1 VPAEVGLTD
10 RLAQFHGCGAHKASV
25 EWRRFVVSQVD
36 IAQLWRTIAN
46 HAADDRSYLNE
57 LDDIGNGNAGD
68 NYQSNMQLVANTL
81 ERELQG
87 GQGDVGRALLT
98 AADTLRSQGRG
109 STAPVY
115 ASGLADAGKR
125 LLGRS
130 GLSASDLL
138 PLLEGLLNGAQGSS
152 TIPQGGGGLLD
163 ALVPGVLGYLGAK
176 QRGASDMDAML
187 EALTNARRGTYS
199 TRRESPPV
207 ESFGQRDTRGQLD
220 PGAAGVG
227 SLFEGLLRG
236 FLQQQPSQP
245 AAPAQPQQPSQPPRS
260 RDGGS
265 FGGVEL

>member
-1 VPAEVGLTD
+1 
-10 RLAQFHGCGAHKASV
+10 
-25 EWRRFVVSQVD
+25 VSQFD
-36 IAQLWRTIAN
+36 IVQLWKSIASNAAEDRT
-46 HAADDRSYLNE
+46 YLNE

-68 NYQSNMQLVANTL
+68 NYQANMQLVASTL

-87 GQGDVGRALLT
+87 GQGDVGRALLS
-98 AADTLRSQGRG
+98 AAETLRSSGRG
-109 STAPVY
+109 ATAPVY
-115 ASGLADAGKR
+115 ASGLADAGQR

-130 GLSASDLL
+130 GLSATDLL
-138 PLLEGLLNGAQGSS
+138 PLLEGLLNGAQGGSA
-152 TIPQGGGGLLD
+152 IPQGGGGLLD

-176 QRGASDMDAML
+176 QRGASDMEALMD
-187 EALTNARRGTYS
+187 ALTNARRGTYS

-236 FLQQQPSQP
+236 FLQQSQP
-245 AAPAQPQQPSQPPRS
+245 QSQPGRQQFPPQPELPDPPARS
-260 RDGGS
+260 PQSGS

>member
-1 VPAEVGLTD
+1 M
-10 RLAQFHGCGAHKASV
+10 
-25 EWRRFVVSQVD
+25 SQVD
-36 IAQLWRTIAN
+36 IAQLWRTIARN
-46 HAADDRSYLNE
+46 AAEDQPYLNE

-68 NYQSNMQLVANTL
+68 NYQANMQLVADTL

-98 AADTLRSQGRG
+98 AAETLRDDGRG
-109 STAPVY
+109 ATAPVY
-115 ASGLADAGKR
+115 AAGLADAGKR

-130 GLSASDLL
+130 GLSATDLL
-138 PLLEGLLNGAQGSS
+138 PLLEGLLRGAQGSS
-152 TIPQGGGGLLD
+152 AIPQGGGGLLD

-176 QRGASDMDAML
+176 QRGASDMDALM

-199 TRRESPPV
+199 TRRASPPV

-236 FLQQQPSQP
+236 FLQQQMPTGSGS
-245 AAPAQPQQPSQPPRS
+245 PQQPDLPETPRRARES
-260 RDGGS
+260 GS
-265 FGGVEL
+265 FGGVEM

>member
-1 VPAEVGLTD
+1 MS
-10 RLAQFHGCGAHKASV
+10 QF
-25 EWRRFVVSQVD
+25 D
-36 IAQLWRTIAN
+36 LAQLWKTIASN
-46 HAADDRSYLNE
+46 AAEDRSYLND

-98 AADTLRSQGRG
+98 AAQTLRSDGRG
-109 STAPVY
+109 ATAPVY
-115 ASGLADAGKR
+115 ASGLADAGQR

-130 GLSASDLL
+130 GLSATDLL

-152 TIPQGGGGLLD
+152 AIPQGSGGLLD

-176 QRGASDMDAML
+176 QRGASDTEALMD
-187 EALTNARRGTYS
+187 ALTNARRGTYS

-207 ESFGQRDTRGQLD
+207 ESFGQRDTRGQID
-220 PGAAGVG
+220 PGAAGIG

-236 FLQQQPSQP
+236 FLQQQT
-245 AAPAQPQQPSQPPRS
+245 QPQQAQQPQQQFPPQPELPETPARPRQS
-260 RDGGS
+260 GS
-265 FGGVEL
+265 FGGVDM